1 MKASLIFKMSSKN
14 AKQMVRPKPRKV
26 RARKA
31 ATKAPRPVAI
41 VRTPRKRANRQG
53 NGVRTRNLPVS
64 NNMKRFTIP
73 IDEQI
78 TLVSG
83 NNGAFAAGV
92 LTYALNPGNPLIFP
106 FTSRTAQNYERYEF
120 QDLMFSYRPS
130 ASVFATVG
138 AQGFVG
144 ISASDDALQAPPSS
158 QQIAEVFLH
167 SPVVETAKPTNLRLR
182 KVFMES
188 SSKQMH
194 FVRPNGLLPGGSDA
208 HMYDCG
214 QIFFWCDGQ
223 ANTNQIGELR
233 VTGRCLLSN
242 PVLEV
247 STTPPTNNSISS
259 FSSTAVAS
267 SATTVA
273 ANVLAAT
280 VINNGL
286 PVLNVAGIFTPPV
299 GNYQVTVNMVLEQT
313 VTGAAIQFALQAQK
327 NGANLTNVPGM
338 ANGVPGVATQISD
351 AFVSLTTF
359 VNANGADTFQ
369 FVYTPTYTAGA
380 PVYNAIVTWQIV

>member
-31 ATKAPRPVAI
+31 AAKAPRPVAI

-92 LTYALNPGNPLIFP
+92 ITYALNPGNPLIFP

-167 SPVVETAKPTNLRLR
+167 SPIVETAKPTNLRLR

-208 HMYDCG
+208 HLYDCG

-233 VTGRCLLSN
+233 VTGRCVLSN
-242 PVLEV
+242 PVLEI

-259 FSSTAVAS
+259 FSSTQVACP
-267 SATTVA
+267 ATTVA
-273 ANVLAAT
+273 AVIAAAS

-286 PVLNVAGIFTPPV
+286 PVLNVAGTFTPPV
-299 GNYQVTVNMVLEQT
+299 GNYQVTVDLTLQQSA
-313 VTGAAIQFALQAQK
+313 TGDALLVILQSQK
-327 NGANLTNVPGM
+327 NGVNSTNVPQM
-338 ANGVPGVATQISD
+338 AAGNPGVAAQLSD
-351 AFVSLTTF
+351 VFVSLTTF
-359 VNANGADTFQ
+359 VTANGADTFLFY
-369 FVYTPTYTAGA
+369 FVPTYTAGA
-380 PVYNAIVTWQIV
+380 PVYSAIITWQIV